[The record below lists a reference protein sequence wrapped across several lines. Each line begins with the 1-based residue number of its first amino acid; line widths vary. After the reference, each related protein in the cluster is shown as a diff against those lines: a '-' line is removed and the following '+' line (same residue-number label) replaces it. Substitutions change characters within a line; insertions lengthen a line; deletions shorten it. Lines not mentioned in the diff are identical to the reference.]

1 MKNNKQIWVIIGIS
15 LVVAIIASIATTSLT
30 GNVIKLNQDRN
41 GSYQV
46 YTKQEIDSMIPK
58 AVSKTIDTRFDKC
71 MTWTI
76 SSADRG
82 SIYGNMTCVQHC
94 KNSILPGA
102 SSSANQK
109 CLWAGLLG
117 EEKNEFNG
125 TTQDLRI
132 VDKGSCSLPLD
143 VYFDGGY
150 KQVTCFC
157 C

>member
-1 MKNNKQIWVIIGIS
+1 MKSNQIWTILGIA
-15 LVVAIIASIATTSLT
+15 LVVAIIASVVTASIT
-30 GNVIKLNQDRN
+30 GNVIKQNN
-41 GSYQV
+41 YVYGKYQL
-46 YTKQEIDSMIPK
+46 YTKQEVDALIPSIVTK
-58 AVSKTIDTRFDKC
+58 AIDTRLDRC

-76 SSADRG
+76 SSADAN
-82 SIYGNMTCVQHC
+82 SVYGEMSCVQHC
-94 KNSILPGA
+94 KDNVLPNTSA
-102 SSSANQK
+102 SANQK

-132 VDKGSCSLPLD
+132 VDKGSCSLPLK
-143 VYFDGGY
+143 VYFEGGY